1 MKKPTSSLVYRTFVS
16 LIMLFTLTSLW
27 GQAPLDKDVLIVSCR
42 TGTLLID
49 GIEIGK
55 IEAEDVTRQK
65 LSYGEHY
72 LQVRVENEKINMT
85 LVVDSSLK
93 SIVKVGCGNAEQ
105 SSSKAIR
112 VLNKR
117 VNLTGLIVNE
127 AEENL
132 IAFDKGDEIVI
143 NFSILNKK
151 GTGSVL
157 LKNYETGTE
166 LYKKESVSSITDG
179 RIKIPMK
186 GVYQLSMST
195 DALFGKDAEIFLDR
209 IPGPASSVDFNTTP
223 KKVYDTI
230 STEVLN
236 TKVRVYSTTNI
247 NNSNRTI
254 LTINLPKN
262 TNYWVYW
269 VGVGQESMQKM
280 REFAS
285 SISNIGS
292 TFTAN
297 PLVKFG
303 LKLIPSLPMFNSSA
317 TVDYRFLDNA
327 NSQLFMNKQGY
338 RQYTFRNATNIT
350 TDYALINGN
359 ISDLVLAFNNDHIS
373 IGNDVEVKVV
383 AFSVRSRIVIDSDN

>member
-1 MKKPTSSLVYRTFVS
+1 MKKPASSLVYRTFVS

-117 VNLTGLIVNE
+117 VNLTGSIVNE

-166 LYKKESVSSITDG
+166 LYKKESVNSITDG

-209 IPGPASSVDFNTTP
+209 IPGPTSSVDFNTTP

-236 TKVRVYSTTNI
+236 TQVRAYSV
-247 NNSNRTI
+247 NSGRSNKTL

-262 TNYWVYW
+262 TSYWVYW
-269 VGVGQESMQKM
+269 IGVGQESMEKM
-280 REFAS
+280 RIFAS
-285 SISNIGS
+285 TVSKASSLISL
-292 TFTAN
+292 N
-297 PLVKFG
+297 PLVMFG
-303 LKLIPSLPMFNSSA
+303 LKLIPSLPMMNA
-317 TVDYRFLDNA
+317 TATLDDR
-327 NSQLFMNKQGY
+327 SY
-338 RQYTFRNATNIT
+338 RQYAFRSATNVT
-350 TDYALINGN
+350 TDYALIKEYA
-359 ISDLVLAFNNDHIS
+359 SDLILAFNNNSSLNGH
-373 IGNDVEVKVV
+373 DVEVKVV
-383 AFSVRSRIVIDSDN
+383 AFSVRSKIAVE

>member
-1 MKKPTSSLVYRTFVS
+1 MKKPASSLVYRTFVS

-166 LYKKESVSSITDG
+166 LYKKESVNSITDG

-209 IPGPASSVDFNTTP
+209 IPGPTSSVDFNTTP

-236 TKVRVYSTTNI
+236 TQVRAYSV
-247 NNSNRTI
+247 NSGRSNKTL

-262 TNYWVYW
+262 TSYWVYW
-269 VGVGQESMQKM
+269 IGVGQESMEKM
-280 REFAS
+280 RNFAS
-285 SISNIGS
+285 TVSKASSLISL
-292 TFTAN
+292 N
-297 PLVKFG
+297 PLVMFG
-303 LKLIPSLPMFNSSA
+303 LKLIPSLPMMNA
-317 TVDYRFLDNA
+317 TATLDYRFVDNI
-327 NSQLFMNKQGY
+327 NSQLFLNDRSY
-338 RQYTFRNATNIT
+338 RKYAFKSATNVT
-350 TDYALINGN
+350 TDYALVNEYA
-359 ISDLVLAFNNDHIS
+359 SDLILAFNNNSSFNGH
-373 IGNDVEVKVV
+373 DVEVKVV
-383 AFSVRSRIVIDSDN
+383 AFSVSHRYLAD

>member
-1 MKKPTSSLVYRTFVS
+1 MKKPKSSLAYRAIIS
-16 LIMLFTLTSLW
+16 LTMLITQTNLW

-55 IEAEDVTRQK
+55 IEADDVTRQK

-72 LQVRVENEKINMT
+72 LQVRGEQEKVNMT
-85 LVVDSSLK
+85 LIVDSSLK

-117 VNLTGLIVNE
+117 INLSGLIVNE

-166 LYKKESVSSITDG
+166 LYKKESVNSNTDG
-179 RIKIPMK
+179 RIKIPMR
-186 GVYQLSMST
+186 GVYQLSLST
-195 DALFGKDAEIFLDR
+195 DALFGKDAEIVLDR
-209 IPGPASSVDFNTTP
+209 IPGPASSVEFNTTP

-236 TKVRVYSTTNI
+236 TQVRAYSI
-247 NNSNRTI
+247 NSGRSNKT
-254 LTINLPKN
+254 LVTINLPKN
-262 TNYWVYW
+262 TSYWVYW
-269 VGVGQESMQKM
+269 IGVGQESMEKM
-280 REFAS
+280 RSFAS
-285 SISNIGS
+285 TVSKASSLISL
-292 TFTAN
+292 N
-297 PLVKFG
+297 PLVMFG
-303 LKLIPSLPMFNSSA
+303 LKLIPSLPMMNA
-317 TVDYRFLDNA
+317 TATLDYRFVDNI
-327 NSQLFMNKQGY
+327 NSQFFYNGRPY
-338 RQYTFRNATNIT
+338 RQYAFRSATNVT
-350 TDYALINGN
+350 TDYALVNEYA
-359 ISDLVLAFNNDHIS
+359 SDLVLAFNNNSSFNGH
-373 IGNDVEVKVV
+373 DVEVKVV
-383 AFSVRSRIVIDSDN
+383 AFSVSYRYLVD

>member
-1 MKKPTSSLVYRTFVS
+1 MKKPASSLVYRTFVS

-166 LYKKESVSSITDG
+166 LYKKESVNSITDG

-209 IPGPASSVDFNTTP
+209 IPGPTSSVDFNTTP

-236 TKVRVYSTTNI
+236 TQVRAYSV
-247 NNSNRTI
+247 NSGRSNKTL

-262 TNYWVYW
+262 TSYWVYW
-269 VGVGQESMQKM
+269 IGVGQESMEKM
-280 REFAS
+280 RNFAS
-285 SISNIGS
+285 TVSKASSLISL
-292 TFTAN
+292 N
-297 PLVKFG
+297 PLVMFG
-303 LKLIPSLPMFNSSA
+303 LKLIPSLPMMNA
-317 TVDYRFLDNA
+317 TATLDYRFVDNI
-327 NSQLFMNKQGY
+327 NSQLFLNDRSY
-338 RQYTFRNATNIT
+338 RQYAFRSATNVT
-350 TDYALINGN
+350 TDYALIKEYA
-359 ISDLVLAFNNDHIS
+359 SDLILAFNNNSSLNGH
-373 IGNDVEVKVV
+373 DVEVKVV
-383 AFSVRSRIVIDSDN
+383 AFSVRSKIAVE